1 MEEKKEREYS
11 ATCMACGWGEGGV
24 QRKGLMRRAG
34 AEKGGGGGGK
44 KGADAECGP
53 EEGANAARASKR
65 EHGGVVTTMEW
76 WCEGPGREAR

>member
-34 AEKGGGGGGK
+34 AEKGGGGGQKRG
-44 KGADAECGP
+44 GCGVRARRRSECGARV
-53 EEGANAARASKR
+53 EERAWR
-65 EHGGVVTTMEW
+65 CGDDDGVVV
-76 WCEGPGREAR
+76 